1 MTNRKAQRT
10 SADNTRTPD
19 ASLRNAPGSGA
30 PLPEAPLPSPSRSGD
45 LAERNVLVDLVAVV
59 VAVSHDEPRVLTLD
73 SGASLPAGPFGSDA
87 RSLQTGLRD
96 WVERQTHHPLGYV
109 EQLYTFAD
117 RDRAGADGQRVM
129 SISYLAL
136 TREQAEPRARA
147 EGTWLS
153 WYACFPWEDWR
164 DGQPAVVRE
173 ILAPALTQWA
183 AAAPTPLA
191 REQRRRRASAAFGLD
206 GAPWHDEMVL
216 QRYELLHEA
225 RLTPESL
232 RNAPEAERPA
242 VIAPGHA
249 MTGDHRRILATGVAR
264 LRGKIRYRPVVFE
277 LMPET
282 FTLLDLQKAVE
293 ALAGRRTHKQNFRRL
308 VEQQELV
315 EETSE
320 MSTTRVGRPARLFRF
335 REEVLLERAIAGTKP
350 AG

>member
-1 MTNRKAQRT
+1 MTHRKAQRT
-10 SADNTRTPD
+10 SAQAPD
-19 ASLRNAPGSGA
+19 APAA
-30 PLPEAPLPSPSRSGD
+30 PLPAAPLPAAAPPAPDSARPGD

-73 SGASLPAGPFGSDA
+73 NGASLPAGPFGSDA

-117 RDRAGADGQRVM
+117 RDRTGADGQRVM

-136 TREQAEPRARA
+136 TREQAERRAQA
-147 EGTWLS
+147 EGTWLG

-173 ILAPALTQWA
+173 ILAPALMQWA
-183 AAAPTPLA
+183 AAAPSTVMRA
-191 REQRRRRASAAFGLD
+191 QRRRRVATAFGLD
-206 GAPWHDEMVL
+206 GATWHDEMVL

-232 RNAPEAERPA
+232 RHVPEAERPA
-242 VIAPGHA
+242 VVAPGHA

>member
-1 MTNRKAQRT
+1 MTNRKAHRT
-10 SADNTRTPD
+10 SADH
-19 ASLRNAPGSGA
+19 ASSPQDA
-30 PLPEAPLPSPSRSGD
+30 PLPAPLPNANAPLQPPSRSGE

-73 SGASLPAGPFGSDA
+73 DGASLPAGPFGSDA

-117 RDRAGADGQRVM
+117 RDRTGADGQRVM

-136 TREQAEPRARA
+136 TREQVERRAQA
-147 EGTWLS
+147 EGTWSS

-173 ILAPALTQWA
+173 VLAPALTQWA
-183 AAAPTPLA
+183 AAAPSAMA

-232 RNAPEAERPA
+232 RNVPEAERPA
-242 VIAPGHA
+242 VIAPGRA

-264 LRGKIRYRPVVFE
+264 LRGKIKYRPVVFE